1 MKKIKVWSIDH
12 AIEII
17 DFDNMWE
24 RFHMEFGELKAL
36 TFDEDRE
43 PDTFE
48 TLGDFLNR
56 KEITLEQLVEFLN
69 RNKDNPDEY
78 YFAADDYWFQEFL
91 NEYGITRYALEK
103 DYGLRQST
111 TNNILKNK
119 TPFDNIQLSTAY
131 ALALAAD
138 MTISE
143 LVEKYRGR

>member
-1 MKKIKVWSIDH
+1 
-12 AIEII
+12 
-17 DFDNMWE
+17 MWE
-24 RFHMEFGELKAL
+24 AFHREFGELEAL
-36 TFDEDRE
+36 TYDEDGNGE
-43 PDTFE
+43 TFE
-48 TLGDFLNR
+48 SLSDFLKRNN
-56 KEITLEQLVEFLN
+56 LNLDQLVEFLN
-69 RNKDNPDEY
+69 RNRDNTNEY
-78 YFAADDYWFQEFL
+78 YFAADDYWFQEYL